1 MSHVIATPQALADAA
16 GNLAKIGST
25 IKAANSNAGPG
36 LAGVAPP
43 GADPVSAYLMA
54 LFSVHAQTY
63 QVAGSQAATL
73 HDQFVQVLQDSAGA
87 YAKTEAANALPMQKA
102 LGSIGEAGQ
111 ATAGHLIGD
120 GPGGAGGAGHH
131 DGVGGPPPA
140 AGGAGA
146 PGNGNPVG
154 GGPGADGH
162 AVAVDGPQSSDMGGG
177 GVDGSPSARRRRWR
191 RDDRRPGGGPVVI
204 ADPGGVGAGAYV
216 GPGVV
221 SAGIPPAW
229 GPSVPAAAAGPSAP
243 GVAAAPQAPVD
254 MTGGYQAMAG
264 WAGLGGGGIGDSAGF
279 AGLSGSVAPAAA
291 SPAPVAPAAQSAV
304 QTAAKAQPLH
314 PEHPDHPS
322 DLLRDIPA
330 VLIPL
335 PRLRGLRE
343 KLRGLRS
350 GLRDKDEWRDK
361 LRRGCSQ
368 SAMGPRRTSECSRTS
383 AARAR
388 MTRQWPD

>member
-87 YAKTEAANALPMQKA
+87 YANTEAANASPMQQA

-120 GPGGAGGAGHH
+120 GPNGAGGAGHH
-131 DGVGGPPPA
+131 DGVGGPPPVA

-146 PGNGNPVG
+146 PGNGDPVG

-162 AVAVDGPQSSDMGGG
+162 AADGPQSSNVGGG
-177 GVDGSPSARRRRWR
+177 GVGGAGGGGGGGGTIGG
-191 RDDRRPGGGPVVI
+191 GGGPVVI

-216 GPGVV
+216 GPGA
-221 SAGIPPAW
+221 AGIPAAW
-229 GPSVPAAAAGPSAP
+229 GPSVPAAPAGPVTP

-264 WAGLGGGGIGDSAGF
+264 WAGLGGGGIGDSGGF
-279 AGLSGSVAPAAA
+279 AGVGGSVVAGPAPA
-291 SPAPVAPAAQSAV
+291 APAAQSAA

-314 PEHPDHPS
+314 PEHPDHP
-322 DLLRDIPA
+322 DHPADALGDIPA

-361 LRRGCSQ
+361 LREDAASRPWGRDELL
-368 SAMGPRRTSECSRTS
+368 SALGLRP
-383 AARAR
+383 
-388 MTRQWPD
+388 PGHG

>member
-36 LAGVAPP
+36 LAGVAAP

-87 YAKTEAANALPMQKA
+87 YAKTEAANALPMQQA

-120 GPGGAGGAGHH
+120 GPNGAGGAGHH
-131 DGVGGPPPA
+131 DGVSGPPPA

-146 PGNGNPVG
+146 PGNANPVG

-162 AVAVDGPQSSDMGGG
+162 AAAFDGPQSSNVGGGSVGGSGGG
-177 GVDGSPSARRRRWR
+177 GGGGTIGG
-191 RDDRRPGGGPVVI
+191 GGGPVVI
-204 ADPGGVGAGAYV
+204 ADPGGVGGGAYL
-216 GPGVV
+216 GPGALG
-221 SAGIPPAW
+221 AGIPPVW
-229 GPSVPAAAAGPSAP
+229 GPSVPAAPAGTLAP
-243 GVAAAPQAPVD
+243 GLAAPPQAPVD

-264 WAGLGGGGIGDSAGF
+264 WAGLGGGGIGDPAGF
-279 AGLSGSVAPAAA
+279 GGLGGSVAPAAV
-291 SPAPVAPAAQSAV
+291 SPAPVAPAAQSAA
-304 QTAAKAQPLH
+304 QTAAKTQPLH
-314 PEHPDHPS
+314 PEHPDHPT
-322 DLLRDIPA
+322 DILRDIPA

-361 LRRGCSQ
+361 LREDASSRPWGRDELL
-368 SAMGPRRTSECSRTS
+368 SALGLRPPGH
-383 AARAR
+383 
-388 MTRQWPD
+388 Q

>member
-25 IKAANSNAGPG
+25 IKAANSHAGPG
-36 LAGVAPP
+36 LAGVVAP

-63 QVAGSQAATL
+63 QVAGSQAASL

-102 LGSIGEAGQ
+102 LGSIGEAGR

-120 GPGGAGGAGHH
+120 GANGAGGAGHH
-131 DGVGGPPPA
+131 DGVSAPPPA

-146 PGNGNPVG
+146 PGNANPVG

-162 AVAVDGPQSSDMGGG
+162 AAAFDGPQSSNVGGGSVGGSGGG
-177 GVDGSPSARRRRWR
+177 GGGTIGG
-191 RDDRRPGGGPVVI
+191 GGGPVVI
-204 ADPGGVGAGAYV
+204 ADPGGVGGGAYV
-216 GPGVV
+216 GPGGVG
-221 SAGIPPAW
+221 SGIPPAW
-229 GPSVPAAAAGPSAP
+229 GPSIPAAAAGPVAP
-243 GVAAAPQAPVD
+243 GLAAAPQAPVD
-254 MTGGYQAMAG
+254 VTGGYQAMAG

-279 AGLSGSVAPAAA
+279 GGVGGSVAPAAV
-291 SPAPVAPAAQSAV
+291 SPSPVAPAAQSAV

-314 PEHPDHPS
+314 PEHPDHPA

-361 LRRGCSQ
+361 LRQDAASRPWGRDELL
-368 SAMGPRRTSECSRTS
+368 SALGLRP
-383 AARAR
+383 
-388 MTRQWPD
+388 PGHG

>member
-36 LAGVAPP
+36 LAGVVAP

-63 QVAGSQAATL
+63 QVAGSHAATL
-73 HDQFVQVLQDSAGA
+73 HDQFVQVLQESAGA

-111 ATAGHLIGD
+111 TAAGHLIGD
-120 GPGGAGGAGHH
+120 GANGAAGAGHH
-131 DGVGGPPPA
+131 AGVSGPPPA
-140 AGGAGA
+140 SGAV
-146 PGNGNPVG
+146 VG

-162 AVAVDGPQSSDMGGG
+162 AAAVAGPQGGDIGGG
-177 GVDGSPSARRRRWR
+177 GGNGMPVGHGGGSVGGGGGGTYGG
-191 RDDRRPGGGPVVI
+191 GGGPGVVV
-204 ADPGGVGAGAYV
+204 ADPAAAGGGAYV
-216 GPGVV
+216 GPGAVG
-221 SAGIPPAW
+221 AGIPAAWVPA
-229 GPSVPAAAAGPSAP
+229 VPAAPGGPLAP
-243 GVAAAPQAPVD
+243 GLTTAPQAPVD

-264 WAGLGGGGIGDSAGF
+264 WAGLGGSGIGESAGF
-279 AGLSGSVAPAAA
+279 GGLGGSVAPAAA
-291 SPAPVAPAAQSAV
+291 SPASVAPAAQSAV

-314 PEHPDHPS
+314 PEHPDHPA
-322 DLLRDIPA
+322 DALRDIPA

-335 PRLRGLRE
+335 PRLRGLRD

-361 LRRGCSQ
+361 LREDAASRPWGRDELL
-368 SAMGPRRTSECSRTS
+368 SALGLRP
-383 AARAR
+383 
-388 MTRQWPD
+388 PGHG